1 MFLTSTAPCTIYPAT
16 EQDMKCGLI
25 TPQSL
30 FHTHTKGIASIGD
43 VMKDPKIDLIE
54 SHGFMVSTTGYLPY
68 VSYDS
73 LEKALLAYIEKG
85 KPDLY
90 RGFRLQIRKV
100 SEVVILITPYDASP
114 PRGSRWQGGRWQ

>member
-1 MFLTSTAPCTIYPAT
+1 
-16 EQDMKCGLI
+16 
-25 TPQSL
+25 
-30 FHTHTKGIASIGD
+30 
-43 VMKDPKIDLIE
+43 MKDPKIDLIE

-114 PRGSRWQGGRWQ
+114 PRGSRWQ